1 MKKKSS
7 SQSAFFNF
15 RVLLFLCLGGA
26 LLALAA
32 LGALPG
38 APGESQRS
46 ATQTQTA
53 QAPQASNNNDNNA
66 SPPASGMLP
75 GQRASNS
82 TFSLMEAPGSS
93 GDTVTT
99 DKPDYVPGETVVI
112 SGSLWIPNVAV
123 ALHIDDSNNVARW
136 DSSAIA
142 DGQGNISNS
151 EFVIQPQDVGL
162 AFTLT
167 ATQGAVTAFTQFTDV
182 VGPGLAPNGDPGGF
196 EIDAA
201 SSPPPNLRA
210 TTNSVTDW
218 LDLTPLVGTG
228 SGLLFDSSA
237 VKPTSPIVTFRSTDA
252 YNSGDD
258 VFAESNKVNADPN
271 TYHWKTA
278 SSGDKTD
285 IDNVY
290 VHISKS
296 VVGGADHTWITAS
309 GDRLSNNGTSYI
321 DFELS
326 QAEITKV
333 TDTGCSSAPCG
344 HFVTS
349 PLNASTGGRTVN
361 DLLITA
367 NYGSGGSLA
376 TMLIA
381 QWKQVSPNTYDW
393 VDITPFIP
401 ANTAFVAT
409 NTAAGLPVP
418 YGAFGGTSYLQ
429 NQFVE
434 MSVDVTALIA
444 AAIDRCVGIEVKSVF
459 VKTKTAVAF
468 NASLDDFVSP
478 ISTTFSAGFVASSSN
493 TAIACNGGLST
504 VTVSAS
510 GGTGSYTGTGT
521 FSHAAGRYSYTVTDA
536 NSCTATTTGN
546 ITQPS
551 AVAASSSN
559 SAILCHGGNS
569 TVTVSATGGT
579 PGYTGTGTFSH
590 AAGTYSYTVTDA
602 HSCPA
607 TTTGTIADQPA
618 VVASSSNTAILC
630 HGGNSIVTVS
640 ATGGT
645 GSYNGTGT
653 FSHAA
658 GTYSYTVT
666 DANSCTS
673 TTTGDI
679 TQPSSVVASSSNTA
693 ILCHGGNSIV
703 TVSATGGTGSYSGT
717 GTFSVP
723 AGTYSYTVTDAN
735 SCTSTTTGDITQPS
749 AVTADSS
756 NSAILCNGGNS
767 TVTVTAGGGTGP
779 YTGDG
784 TFSHAAGTYSY
795 TVTDHNGCT
804 STTTG
809 TITEPSAITASSS
822 YTAIACHGGSST
834 VTVSASGGTSPYTG
848 TGTFS
853 HGAGTYSYTV
863 ADSEG
868 CTANT
873 TGDITEPS
881 AITAS
886 STYTAIACHGG
897 SSTVTVSTSG
907 GTSPYTGTG
916 TFSHG
921 AGTYSYTVADSEG
934 CTANTTGNITEPS
947 AITLS

>member
-66 SPPASGMLP
+66 SPPASGLLP

-93 GDTVTT
+93 GATVTT

-228 SGLLFDSSA
+228 SGLLFDSGA

-521 FSHAAGRYSYTVTDA
+521 FSHAAGTYSYTVTDSNSCTTTTTGNITQPSVAVADSSVTTPIACNGGNAVVTVTASGGTPGYTGTGTFSHAAGSYSYTVTDAHSCTATTTGNITQPDAVVGGSSVTTPIACNGGNAVVTVTASGGTPGYTGTGTFSHAAGSYSYTVTDA

-602 HSCPA
+602 NSCTA

-679 TQPSSVVASSSNTA
+679 TQPSSVVASSSNTD

-703 TVSATGGTGSYSGT
+703 TVSATGGTGAYSGT
-717 GTFSVP
+717 GNGDSVP
-723 AGTYSYTVTDAN
+723 RRQLN
-735 SCTSTTTGDITQPS
+735 
-749 AVTADSS
+749 
-756 NSAILCNGGNS
+756 
-767 TVTVTAGGGTGP
+767 
-779 YTGDG
+779 GDG
-784 TFSHAAGTYSY
+784 ERDRRHPWI
-795 TVTDHNGCT
+795 HR
-804 STTTG
+804 
-809 TITEPSAITASSS
+809 
-822 YTAIACHGGSST
+822 HGHLQRSCGHLLLHSDRSQWLR
-834 VTVSASGGTSPYTG
+834 
-848 TGTFS
+848 
-853 HGAGTYSYTV
+853 
-863 ADSEG
+863 
-868 CTANT
+868 
-873 TGDITEPS
+873 GDNDGR
-881 AITAS
+881 
-886 STYTAIACHGG
+886 HQ
-897 SSTVTVSTSG
+897 
-907 GTSPYTGTG
+907 
-916 TFSHG
+916 
-921 AGTYSYTVADSEG
+921 
-934 CTANTTGNITEPS
+934 
-947 AITLS
+947 